1 MLEVTLHPYKNGIC
15 EKDISYKKGDIGSD
29 DFLSLLGL
37 EGHVDVAISIYD
49 DGDIEISDISGR
61 VGGDDEIAITD
72 GYIEDND
79 IKLVASLSKK
89 DIFDN
94 EYQEDINKAFT
105 ALKKLKNMLK
115 ETVERVERKEVII
128 YG

>member
-37 EGHVDVAISIYD
+37 EGHIDVAISIYD

-61 VGGDDEIAITD
+61 VGGDDEIVNLFHRLRYILRLRIAHGLDRD
-72 GYIEDND
+72 G
-79 IKLVASLSKK
+79 V
-89 DIFDN
+89 
-94 EYQEDINKAFT
+94 
-105 ALKKLKNMLK
+105 
-115 ETVERVERKEVII
+115 
-128 YG
+128 

>member
-1 MLEVTLHPYKNGIC
+1 MLEVTLHLYKNGIC

-61 VGGDDEIAITD
+61 VGEDDEIVITD

-89 DIFDN
+89 DIFN
-94 EYQEDINKAFT
+94 EEYQEDINKAFS
-105 ALKKLKNMLK
+105 ALKELKNMLK
-115 ETVERVERKEVII
+115 ETVERKEFI

>member
-61 VGGDDEIAITD
+61 VGGDDEIAITY

>member
-15 EKDISYKKGDIGSD
+15 EKYISYKKGDIGSD

-61 VGGDDEIAITD
+61 VGEDGEIVITD

-89 DIFDN
+89 DIFN
-94 EYQEDINKAFT
+94 EEYQEDINKAFS
-105 ALKKLKNMLK
+105 ALKELKNMLK
-115 ETVERVERKEVII
+115 ETVERKEFI

>member
-1 MLEVTLHPYKNGIC
+1 MLEVTLHLYKNGIC
-15 EKDISYKKGDIGSD
+15 EKDVSNKKGDIGSD

-37 EGHVDVAISIYD
+37 EGHVDIAISIYD

-61 VGGDDEIAITD
+61 VGGDDEIVITD

-115 ETVERVERKEVII
+115 ETVERVERKEVI

>member
-1 MLEVTLHPYKNGIC
+1 MLEVTLHLYKNGIC

-37 EGHVDVAISIYD
+37 EGHVDIAISIYD

-94 EYQEDINKAFT
+94 EYQEDITKH
-105 ALKKLKNMLK
+105 LQH
-115 ETVERVERKEVII
+115 
-128 YG
+128 

>member
-37 EGHVDVAISIYD
+37 EGHIDVAISIYD

-61 VGGDDEIAITD
+61 VGGDDEIVITD

-79 IKLVASLSKK
+79 IKLVVSLSKK
-89 DIFDN
+89 DIFDE
-94 EYQEDINKAFT
+94 EYQEDINKSFLS
-105 ALKKLKNMLK
+105 LKELKNMLK
-115 ETVERVERKEVII
+115 ETVERKEFI

>member
-61 VGGDDEIAITD
+61 VGGDDEISITD

>member
-1 MLEVTLHPYKNGIC
+1 MLEVTLHIYKNGIC
-15 EKDISYKKGDIGSD
+15 EKNISYKKGDIGSD

-61 VGGDDEIAITD
+61 VGEDDEIVITD

-89 DIFDN
+89 DIFN
-94 EYQEDINKAFT
+94 EEYQEDINKAFS
-105 ALKKLKNMLK
+105 ALKELKNMLK
-115 ETVERVERKEVII
+115 ETVERKEFI

>member
-15 EKDISYKKGDIGSD
+15 EKDISYKTGDIGSD

-37 EGHVDVAISIYD
+37 EGHVDIAISIYD

-61 VGGDDEIAITD
+61 VGEDDEIVITD

-89 DIFDN
+89 DIFN
-94 EYQEDINKAFT
+94 EEYQEDINKAFS
-105 ALKKLKNMLK
+105 ALKELKNMLK
-115 ETVERVERKEVII
+115 ETVERKEFI

>member
-1 MLEVTLHPYKNGIC
+1 MLEVTLHIYKNGIC
-15 EKDISYKKGDIGSD
+15 EKNISYKKGDIGSD
-29 DFLSLLGL
+29 DFLHLLGL
-37 EGHVDVAISIYD
+37 EGHIDAAISIYD

-94 EYQEDINKAFT
+94 EYQEDINKAFI

-115 ETVERVERKEVII
+115 ETVERKEFI

>member
-1 MLEVTLHPYKNGIC
+1 MLEVTLHPYKNGIY

-37 EGHVDVAISIYD
+37 EGHVDIAISIYD

-61 VGGDDEIAITD
+61 IGGDDEIIITD

-79 IKLVASLSKK
+79 IKLVVSLSKK
-89 DIFDN
+89 DIFDE
-94 EYQEDINKAFT
+94 EYQEDINKAFS
-105 ALKKLKNMLK
+105 ALKKLENMLK
-115 ETVERVERKEVII
+115 ETVERKEFI

>member
-15 EKDISYKKGDIGSD
+15 EKNISYKKGDIGSD

-37 EGHVDVAISIYD
+37 EGHVDIAISIYD
-49 DGDIEISDISGR
+49 DGDVEISDISGR
-61 VGGDDEIAITD
+61 VGEDDEIVITD

-89 DIFDN
+89 DIFN
-94 EYQEDINKAFT
+94 EEYQEDINKAFS
-105 ALKKLKNMLK
+105 ALKELKNMLK
-115 ETVERVERKEVII
+115 ETVERKEFI